1 MTNVHFTKIT
11 STSKLGET
19 QIPDTELQKH
29 HRHQSSLQILLIH
42 FPLKID
48 LSMESVNGTCTFRSP
63 PLRSI
68 EMKEMKMNVFL
79 ISSLCYGSRCCFVP
93 VVTVK
98 KAPSFFARRGRQA
111 PSLCHRYVTKHLSV
125 CTVVCP
131 CWFQQH
137 NNIEC
142 IIQSWIL
149 QMDYYSEI
157 FLCVV

>member
-1 MTNVHFTKIT
+1 
-11 STSKLGET
+11 
-19 QIPDTELQKH
+19 
-29 HRHQSSLQILLIH
+29 
-42 FPLKID
+42 
-48 LSMESVNGTCTFRSP
+48 MESVNGTCTFRSP

-137 NNIEC
+137 NNIER

-149 QMDYYSEI
+149 QMDYYYSVYEWRYS
-157 FLCVV
+157 CVSCNRARIYSAAVLWIISSGRLLMDLRIMTPARHFYCTS